1 MHMQVLKS
9 LLHGDRAYLRND
21 PQLLSAAV
29 FLHLSSHVQVSS
41 YSASNLRI
49 DCTCNLWRH

>member
-49 DCTCNLWRH
+49 D